1 MFIKILI
8 HAFKRPLSLILACMG
23 FSGFLFFVFII
34 ASTGSIYINALDRL
48 DGTTLLMIS
57 VLLIKSVWVYRNLA
71 DPISFGNSVVI
82 VLAFIYIFESI
93 YKFLFF
99 DWLTNPADLRVLLL
113 QIGTVSVIMLPIGY
127 KSIQLTK
134 PVIGFLT
141 LYSAF
146 MFIWWIFGYPQ
157 IFEDV
162 ENRVIFF
169 GADRINVTLN
179 QVFIWNRVAKL
190 WLFLA
195 FVFAIKINT
204 RK

>member
-1 MFIKILI
+1 M
-8 HAFKRPLSLILACMG
+8 HTFKRPLSLILACMG
-23 FSGFLFFVFII
+23 FSAVIFFVFII

-57 VLLIKSVWVYRNLA
+57 VLLIKSVWVYRNLP
-71 DPISFGNSVVI
+71 DTISFGNSVVI
-82 VLAFIYIFESI
+82 VLAFIYTFESV

-99 DWLTNPADLRVLLL
+99 DWVTNPADLRVLLL

-127 KSIQLTK
+127 KSLQVTK
-134 PVIGFLT
+134 TVVGFII
-141 LYSAF
+141 LYVAF

-162 ENRVIFF
+162 DNRVIFL
-169 GADRINVTLN
+169 GADRIHVSLN

-195 FVFAIKINT
+195 FIFSIRINN